1 MYSMSWQPADK
12 MRRLIELVRLHPA
25 VRSCIHHIVREV
37 VPHSVTILEGGKPLK
52 PDLQRLLGPW
62 LSMFLEN
69 SKEMAYMCGFVVF
82 VSSRHEGVDLPL
94 LLPLGSISWGVECVQ
109 STQKSGKETKRELKW

>member
-12 MRRLIELVRLHPA
+12 MRRLIELVPLHPA

-94 LLPLGSISWGVECVQ
+94 LLPLGSISWGVECV
-109 STQKSGKETKRELKW
+109 TEHTKKRKRD